1 MKTRN
6 DAALFPDTEMMS
18 RTEGYK
24 SNGIGRM
31 AGWV

>member
-1 MKTRN
+1 MKSCK
-6 DAALFPDTEMMS
+6 DGALFPDTEMMS

-24 SNGIGRM
+24 SNGRE